1 MLCRGGPLRHSKSV
15 AVAESLVVDMVELA
29 PGVPVLA
36 NPEKYP
42 TSQPFLLLNF

>member
-29 PGVPVLA
+29 PGVPVLGTGLPQLA
-36 NPEKYP
+36 HGP
-42 TSQPFLLLNF
+42 T